1 MSTCALDAAS
11 CVLFKALITYLLNPV
26 MLLLAG
32 AAAVYFL
39 WGMVEFLNH
48 MREGKGLDDG
58 KRHMIYGIAGL
69 FVIVCAY
76 AIIQFIQN
84 TIIQLGG
91 GM

>member
-11 CVLFKALITYLLNPV
+11 CVLFKALITYLLNPA
-26 MLLLAG
+26 LLLMTG

-39 WGMVEFLNH
+39 WGMVQFLLQ

-58 KRHMIYGIAGL
+58 KRHMIFGIFGL
-69 FVIVCAY
+69 FVMISAY

-84 TIIQLGG
+84 TIIGLSG
-91 GM
+91 